1 MAMGGTALMRA
12 ADAMLRALGGDEI
25 VLVLPLPA
33 LATGVS
39 SQIGL
44 AAPGVQQVSLAP
56 VVARNLPAP
65 ASGPT
70 QRLELLVSV
79 PAVASAA
86 QSLGLAS
93 AEALFDS
100 ALGIEYQGV
109 LFHIENISTDYFAG
123 TAYLYR
129 VIVVE

>member
-1 MAMGGTALMRA
+1 MRA

-33 LATGVS
+33 SATGVS

-44 AAPGVQQVSLAP
+44 ADPGVQQVSLAP